1 LGENY
6 KYKKHLKITLA
17 FIFIFVISF
26 MYIGCIFF
34 PDALKHI
41 FEYLLI
47 ALKYFIIFIIAT
59 VLPAWHGSIPARIAN
74 NEKLGDIESPLSLLT
89 GGAITVFIYFLLSWI
104 SSFATKSYSKK
115 PSFFCVQSYV
125 LITISIVF
133 LVSFGTKYFWFIVL
147 FWSYYVLIF
156 VLTIFFWENL
166 SKKK

>member
-1 LGENY
+1 LSANY
-6 KYKKHLKITLA
+6 KYKKHLKIILA
-17 FIFIFVISF
+17 FIFILVISSI
-26 MYIGCIFF
+26 YLGCIFF
-34 PDALKHI
+34 PDGFKHI

-47 ALKYFIIFIIAT
+47 ALKYFLIFIIAT
-59 VLPAWHGSIPARIAN
+59 VLPAWHASIPARIAH

-89 GGAITVFIYFLLSWI
+89 GGALTVFIYFLLSWI
-104 SSFATKSYSKK
+104 SSFATKSYSRT
-115 PSFFCVQSYV
+115 PSFFCGQSYV

-133 LVSFGTKYFWFIVL
+133 LVFFGTKYFWFIIL